1 MFQGIKNGSGL
12 IKESIGAFIKY
23 PSLIV
28 PLLVCWAIYAPIV
41 VYLKFFFQW
50 DNYELSGQLFILFTV
65 ILIFSLIL
73 SISCLMLLELV
84 RQIETGSKLNI
95 FSAASSTIPNTVK
108 ALPITIAWAAI
119 WFVITVIEML
129 LRRRSDDDDEDA
141 EFNAENVAKT
151 VAGFEEF
158 SLSAAFFEALRKGV
172 RMIAFLIYPAIAWE
186 KKDVSSSVKKGM
198 AVAKTH
204 KAEFAT
210 GFVLTDLAA
219 AVVFLP
225 PAIIFILS
233 GKFDVEFPE
242 WVWFATIIY
251 CGFAWSFSML
261 LEQLFTAE
269 LYLWHLLWEK
279 DCEIAQQNGDE
290 PPKLENVKRPSIMD
304 NIPDLA
310 NANAQS

>member
-1 MFQGIKNGSGL
+1 MFQGIKTGSGL
-12 IKESIGAFIKY
+12 IKTSIGAFVKH
-23 PSLIV
+23 PSLIA
-28 PLLVCWAIYAPIV
+28 PLLACWAIYAPMV

-50 DNYELSGQLFILFTV
+50 DYYELSGQLFVLFIV
-65 ILIFSLIL
+65 IFIFSFIL
-73 SISCLMLLELV
+73 SVSCIMLLELV
-84 RQIETGSKLNI
+84 RQIETGSKPHIL
-95 FSAASSTIPNTVK
+95 AAALSTIPNTVK
-108 ALPITIAWAAI
+108 ALPITITWAAI

-129 LRRRSDDDDEDA
+129 LRQRCDDEDENA

-151 VAGFEEF
+151 IAGFEDF
-158 SLSAAFFEALRKGV
+158 SLSAAFFEGIRKGV
-172 RMIAFLIYPAIAWE
+172 RMIAFLIYPAIVWE
-186 KKDVSSSVKKGM
+186 RKDVSSSVKKGL

-225 PAIIFILS
+225 PAILFILS
-233 GKFDVEFPE
+233 GKFDVEFPD
-242 WVWFATIIY
+242 WVWFTTTIY
-251 CGFAWSFSML
+251 CGFAWSLSML

-269 LYLWHLLWEK
+269 LYLWHLMWEK
-279 DCEIAQQNGDE
+279 DCEIAQENGEE
-290 PPKLENVKRPSIMD
+290 PPKLESVKRPSIMD